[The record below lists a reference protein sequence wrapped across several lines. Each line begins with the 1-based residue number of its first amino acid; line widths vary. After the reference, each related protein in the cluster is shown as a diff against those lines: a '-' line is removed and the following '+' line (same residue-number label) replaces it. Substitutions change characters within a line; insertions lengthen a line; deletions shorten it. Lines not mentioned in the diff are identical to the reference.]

1 MSMHTARAD
10 RLPDAEA
17 LRHRGRRRVEF
28 VIGGAV
34 VGAMIGIVGFVV
46 VIIGGG
52 HRWGTT
58 AVAIVALAVA
68 GAIGGSV
75 IGALMEVSVED
86 GEDHR
91 LAEVAR
97 EDASAPIDET
107 DVEHPY
113 QAESRR
119 RASAR

>member
-1 MSMHTARAD
+1 MHTARAA

-68 GAIGGSV
+68 GAIGGAV

-86 GEDHR
+86 GEDQH

-97 EDASAPIDET
+97 DDASAPLDET
-107 DVEHPY
+107 DVAHPY
-113 QAESRR
+113 EAEHR

>member
-1 MSMHTARAD
+1 MSSRTARDRSSMTRPSPGCARGKHSRRFRDGGDGYREAERPEGRSMHTARAA

-68 GAIGGSV
+68 GAIGG
-75 IGALMEVSVED
+75 
-86 GEDHR
+86 
-91 LAEVAR
+91 
-97 EDASAPIDET
+97 
-107 DVEHPY
+107 
-113 QAESRR
+113 
-119 RASAR
+119 